1 MIKLTPL
8 LFLSFNTLAASTLNC
23 IVVNEG
29 YLKQA
34 ELFALPETQLTYN
47 TNTDE
52 PLFNDSKIKIVASSQ
67 AVINTGER
75 KWISAF
81 SIEVSEN
88 GQSFKSI
95 SNNRENTKQIAET
108 KFELKRNAK
117 TLLISCDLNG

>member
-23 IVVNEG
+23 IVINEG

-47 TNTDE
+47 TNIDE
-52 PLFNDSKIKIVASSQ
+52 PLFDDSKLTIMASSQ
-67 AVINTGER
+67 AVIHTSER

-81 SIEVSEN
+81 SVEVIEN
-88 GQSFKSI
+88 GQTFKSI
-95 SNNRENTKQIAET
+95 SNNRASIEQIAVT
-108 KFELKRNAK
+108 KFELKHNTK